1 MHMAR
6 MRWVV
11 LCSIVGLVQL
21 FAGSPSS
28 RPLSTFETRLD
39 LIGPV
44 QSTSA
49 SSMSLPQ
56 DVSVSGKKSV
66 GLAALYSL
74 LIPGMG
80 ELYTGEFGSSG
91 KYFLAAEGVL
101 WLTWGTFDV
110 YGNSVRDDS
119 RAFAV
124 AHASADV
131 SGKDDQFFVDLGNFM
146 NTADYNEK
154 KLRDREVDKLYD
166 PAAGY
171 AWQWDSDA
179 SRATFRDRRVSSDN
193 AYNNRKF
200 VIAAVIVNHVASA
213 INAAR
218 AAIAHNKEI
227 DSALGD
233 LQFGARVLGGWEQP
247 DGIMLSVAKSF

>member
-1 MHMAR
+1 MHMTR
-6 MRWVV
+6 LRWVV
-11 LCSIVGLVQL
+11 LCSILDLVPL
-21 FAGSPSS
+21 FAGTPAS
-28 RPLSTFETRLD
+28 RTLSTFEARLD
-39 LIGPV
+39 LLGPV
-44 QSTSA
+44 QS
-49 SSMSLPQ
+49 SSVSTLSLSQ
-56 DVSVSGKKSV
+56 DVSALEKKSV

-80 ELYTGEFGSSG
+80 ELYTGSFGSSG
-91 KYFLAAEGVL
+91 KFFLAAEGAL
-101 WLTWGTFDV
+101 WLTWGVFDV
-110 YGNSVRDDS
+110 YGNSIRDDS

-124 AHASADV
+124 AHAGV
-131 SGKDDQFFVDLGNFM
+131 NLSGKNDQFFVDLGNFV
-146 NTADYNEK
+146 NTADYNAK

-179 SRATFRDRRVSSDN
+179 SRATFRDRRVASDN

-200 VIAAVIVNHVASA
+200 VIAAVIINHVASA

-227 DSALGD
+227 DNALGD
-233 LQFGARVLGGWEQP
+233 LQFGASVLGGWEQP
-247 DGIMLSVAKSF
+247 HGIELTVSKSF